1 VRKLLK
7 EGHIATIYR
16 EQDYVYKVYDPLYP
30 EEWIDK
36 EIYIHNL
43 IRKETDLT
51 VLTLEKKNAHTIK
64 MPFLAAPSLETT
76 LFNNPYDPAWHVF
89 TELQNQIHQ
98 YEGFDLEPA
107 HLVFKRR
114 LELSWLSDEIREI
127 ALAILAKLPV
137 QTQLCHFDFQ
147 PSHVIQTENKL
158 TILDWLHAK
167 QGHPMMDIANTY
179 VLLRLQNSDVALH
192 YLQGICEMTDY
203 QSNMI
208 YSIIPLM
215 AALQLLETDDIYKH
229 KVLTTLIYDPEN
241 TKVTLME
248 T

>member
-1 VRKLLK
+1 MRKLLK

-16 EQDYVYKVYDPLYP
+16 ELDHVYKVYDPLYP
-30 EEWIDK
+30 EEWVDK
-36 EIYIHNL
+36 EIYIHDL

-51 VLTLEKKNAHTIK
+51 VLTLKKINGHTIQ
-64 MPFLAAPSLETT
+64 MPYLAAPSLEAT
-76 LFNNPYDPAWHVF
+76 LFNNVNDSAWNVF
-89 TELQNQIHQ
+89 VQLQCQIHQ
-98 YEGFDLEPA
+98 YEGFDLEPS
-107 HLVFKRR
+107 HSVFKRR

-127 ALAILAKLPV
+127 ALSILAELPV

-147 PSHVIQTENKL
+147 PSHVIQTENKP

-167 QGHPMMDIANTY
+167 QGHPIMDIANTY
-179 VLLRLQNSDVALH
+179 VLLRLQKSEIALH
-192 YLQGICEMTDY
+192 YLQCISEASSY
-203 QSNMI
+203 QQNMV
-208 YSIIPLM
+208 YSVVPLM

-241 TKVTLME
+241 TNVTLME